1 MYVRV
6 CGVTPLY
13 RGGGGRSELC
23 APTQEMCKHI
33 GAHHLRSLGKFKQSL
48 VQRYI
53 FVGLVF
59 AKQFTDSSH
68 YLIG

>member
-6 CGVTPLY
+6 CGVTAVY

-33 GAHHLRSLGKFKQSL
+33 GAHDLHSLGKFKQSL
-48 VQRYI
+48 V
-53 FVGLVF
+53 
-59 AKQFTDSSH
+59 
-68 YLIG
+68 